1 MSAINTLGQGLYGV
15 GWLVTIGGG
24 LTCAVGYF
32 NGAHAL
38 TALGMGAAG
47 VGLAMVF
54 LGKLLK

>member
-24 LTCAVGYF
+24 LTCTTGYF
-32 NGAHAL
+32 NGAHTL

-47 VGLAMVF
+47 VGLIMVL
-54 LGKLLK
+54 LGKTLK